1 MDFFNV
7 KESTAKDG
15 TRTIMPDFIVGDPK
29 DIMVRGKEFYA
40 VWDEDKG
47 LWSKNPKDVVRI
59 VDKELIERASALK
72 EMDIK
77 VVVKTMKSFSS
88 GSWESFCKYVHRS
101 PNTSKQ
107 LDTKVTFANDIVQRK
122 DYVSKRLPYDKGDG
136 DLSAYEELI
145 STLYSP
151 EERQKLEWAI
161 GSIIKGDSK
170 KIQKFIVLYGPGGT
184 GKSTVLSIIEKLFPG
199 YCTFFDAKELTSVNN
214 RFGSDV
220 FANDPLI
227 AIQHDGDL
235 SGIKDNSK
243 LNSIISHEEVMV
255 ELKYGGR
262 FPLKTNCF
270 LFMGTNKPVKIT
282 DAKSGIIRRLID
294 VKPTVKKVPHD
305 IYDELMDKINFELG
319 AIAKHCEDVYLSLGK
334 NYYDTYKPI
343 DMLYKTDPFFNF
355 VEDRYLIFSSDDG
368 VSLKQAYA
376 MYKEYCKESGE
387 EHVLQMYK
395 FREELKNYF
404 KIFEEVHV
412 DEDGTRVRSY
422 FSGFIEDKF
431 KAQKSSDKKPVSN
444 KGRPSWL
451 ELNKTKSKLDILCSD
466 CPAQYATPDEKPL
479 SVWADVTTKLKD
491 LDTKK
496 IHYVRVPINHIV
508 IDFDLKDETGQKS
521 KELNLKAA
529 SEFPKTYAEFSKSG
543 SGVHLHYIYQGNT
556 EELSSVY
563 SKGIEV
569 KVFRGKSSL
578 RRKLSFCNDEDVAV
592 ISSGLPRKEQKV
604 LTDISIKNDEHLSN
618 LIKKCLRKEVEP
630 GHTKPLVELIKKS
643 LDEAYASGITYDM
656 TRLRPAVMAFAAQS
670 SNQANACLKMVDEMK
685 WKSDDVGRSEAYTNT
700 TEAYFFDVEVFP
712 NFFGIV
718 YARLD
723 LESEKAKK
731 ILALVNTILSG
742 NSVDKQSASLELQL
756 MLNDIP
762 KVRLINPSKNE
773 IEKLLDP
780 SHRLIGFNNRRYD
793 NHIIYAWLMGYNNK
807 QLFTL
812 SQRIIAQSKNAFFGE
827 AYNLSFADIYDLAS
841 KKQSLKKWEIELW
854 IYHKEFGHPWDEDL
868 PESLWNEAMDYCC
881 NDVDATIATWFACHE
896 DFIAR
901 QVLADISGLTVNDT
915 TRMHTTK
922 IIFGG
927 DKHPEL
933 VYTDLSTLFPGYTFE
948 FGKSSYRGEDP
959 GEGGYVYSE
968 PGMYSNVALLDIASM
983 HPSSIEALNLFGNYT
998 ARFSDIKNARIYIK
1012 HKDFEKAGQLLNGAF
1027 KPYLNDKSKAKALAQ
1042 ALKIVINS
1050 VYGYTT
1056 ATFDNAFKDPR
1067 NKDNIV
1073 AKRGALFM
1081 IDLKH
1086 AVQEKGFTVAHI
1098 KTDSI
1103 KIPDATPEIIQFV
1116 QEYGK
1121 KWGYTFEHEATY
1133 SRLCL
1138 VNDAVYIARHI
1149 NAPWEE
1155 DAGKWTAT
1163 GTQFQVP
1170 YVFKTLFSKEPLVF
1184 DDYCETKSV
1193 TSSLYLDFNEDLP
1206 EGEHNY
1212 VFVGRVGRF
1221 TPVKPGF
1228 GGGVLYREKDGK
1240 YNAATGTKGFRWVES
1255 EVLRARKDWLDI
1267 VDDSY
1272 YRIQVDE
1279 AVKDISEFGDF
1290 EWFTAE

>member
-15 TRTIMPDFIVGDPK
+15 TRTLSPDFIVGDPK

-40 VWDEDKG
+40 VWDSEAG

-59 VDKELIERASALK
+59 VDKELNERATALK
-72 EMDIK
+72 EVNVK

-122 DYVSKRLPYDKGDG
+122 DYVSKRLPYDKVEGDM
-136 DLSAYEELI
+136 SAYEELI

-151 EERQKLEWAI
+151 EERKKLEWAI

-294 VKPTVKKVPHD
+294 VKPTGKKVSHD
-305 IYDELMDKINFELG
+305 IYDELMDKIEFELG
-319 AIAKHCEDVYLSLGK
+319 AIAKHCEDVYLSMGK
-334 NYYDTYKPI
+334 NYYDSYKPI

-355 VEDRYLIFSSDDG
+355 VEDKYLIFSTDDG

-422 FSGFIEDKF
+422 FSGFIEEKF
-431 KAQKSSDKKPVSN
+431 KQKQYDKKPINN
-444 KGRPSWL
+444 KGRPDWL
-451 ELNKTKSKLDILCSD
+451 ELNSTRSKLDILCSD
-466 CPAQYATPDEKPL
+466 CPAQYATLDEKPL
-479 SVWADVTTKLKD
+479 SKWADVTTSLKD
-491 LDTKK
+491 LDTKR
-496 IHYVRVPINHIV
+496 IHYVKVPMNHIV

-529 SEFPKTYAEFSKSG
+529 KEFPKTYAEFSKSG
-543 SGVHLHYIYQGNT
+543 SGLHLHYIYNGNT
-556 EELSSVY
+556 DELSSVY
-563 SKGIEV
+563 SEGIEV

-604 LTDISIKNDEHLSN
+604 LTDISIQNDEHLSN
-618 LIKKCLRKEVEP
+618 LIKKCLRKEIEP

-656 TRLRPAVMAFAAQS
+656 TRLRPSVMAFAAS
-670 SNQANACLKMVDEMK
+670 STNQADACLKLVSEMK
-685 WKSDDVGRSEAYTNT
+685 WKSDDIGRSEAYADTSDI
-700 TEAYFFDVEVFP
+700 YFFDVEVFP
-712 NFFGIV
+712 NFFGLV

-723 LESEKAKK
+723 MESQAAKD
-731 ILALVNTILSG
+731 ILALVEVIQNAESSL
-742 NSVDKQSASLELQL
+742 DKQNASLELQL
-756 MLNDIP
+756 KLNDIP
-762 KVRLINPSKNE
+762 KVALYNPKRNE
-773 IEKLLDP
+773 IEELLD
-780 SHRLIGFNNRRYD
+780 SKHKLVGFNNRRYD
-793 NHIIYAWLMGYNNK
+793 NHMLFAWLMGYNNK

-812 SQRIIAQSKNAFFGE
+812 SQRIIGQSKNAFFGE
-827 AYNLSFADIYDLAS
+827 AYNLSYTDIYDMAS
-841 KKQSLKKWEIELW
+841 KKQSLKKWEIELG
-854 IYHKEFGHPWDEDL
+854 IHHKEFGYPWDKDL
-868 PESLWNEAMDYCC
+868 PEDKWVEAMEYCG

-901 QVLADISGLTVNDT
+901 QVLSDISGLTVNDT
-915 TRMHTTK
+915 TRMHTTR
-922 IIFGG
+922 IIFG
-927 DKHPEL
+927 DDRHPEL
-933 VYTDLSTLFPGYTFE
+933 VYTDLSTLFPGYTYE
-948 FGKSSYRGEDP
+948 FGHSSYRGEDP

-983 HPSSIEALNLFGNYT
+983 HPSSIEALNLFGDYT
-998 ARFSDIKNARIYIK
+998 QRFSDIKNARIYIK
-1012 HKDFEKAGQLLNGAF
+1012 HKEFDKAGELLNGAF
-1027 KPYLNDKSKAKALAQ
+1027 KPYLKDKSKAKALAQ

-1056 ATFDNAFKDPR
+1056 ATFDNPFKDPR

-1086 AVQEKGFTVAHI
+1086 AVQEKGFKVAHI

-1103 KIPDATPEIIQFV
+1103 KIPDATPEIIKFV
-1116 QEYGK
+1116 QDYGK

-1149 NAPWEE
+1149 DAPWEE

-1170 YVFKTLFSKEPLVF
+1170 YVFKTLFSKEQLVF

-1193 TSSLYLDFNEDLP
+1193 TSQLYLDFNEDLP

-1212 VFVGRVGRF
+1212 VFVGKVGRF
-1221 TPVKPGF
+1221 TPIKPGF
-1228 GGGVLYREKDGK
+1228 GGALLYREKDGK
-1240 YNAATGTKGFRWVES
+1240 YNAATGSKGYRWMES
-1255 EVLRARKDWLDI
+1255 EVLKARKDWLDI
-1267 VDDSY
+1267 IDDSY
-1272 YRIQVDE
+1272 YKKQVDE
-1279 AVKDISEFGDF
+1279 AIKDISEFGDF
-1290 EWFTAE
+1290 EWFIAD